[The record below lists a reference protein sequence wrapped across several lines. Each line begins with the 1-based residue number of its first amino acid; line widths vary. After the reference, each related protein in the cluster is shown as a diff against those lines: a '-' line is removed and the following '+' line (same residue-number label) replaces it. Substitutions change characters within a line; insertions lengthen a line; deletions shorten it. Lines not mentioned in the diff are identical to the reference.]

1 MSLASTERFDAR
13 YDDLDLSATDDIVS
27 NILATQQA
35 ALRELRPALPALSRA
50 IEALAGVLR
59 AGGRMAY
66 AGAGS
71 SGLIA
76 QLDALELP
84 GTFGIE
90 PDRVPVILA
99 GGPDGLASIPSGAE
113 DDTQAGEAAVDAL
126 AIGPGDGLIAV
137 AASGR
142 TPFTVAAL
150 ARARRRGAVTVGLAC
165 AASSPLLA
173 ACDHP
178 LLIATPPEV
187 IAGSTRM
194 GAGTAQKCALN
205 ILSTGVAVRLGHAYR
220 GLMVNMRPDNA
231 KLRARAAGIV
241 AQAAGVD
248 AARAERALVEA
259 DWSIKTSI
267 VACLASVDAGAARAR
282 LEAGGGDI
290 RAALSQGSAA

>member
-13 YDDLDLSATDDIVS
+13 YDDLDLSATGDIVS
-27 NILATQQA
+27 NILATQQD
-35 ALRELRPALPALSRA
+35 ALRGLRPALPALAQA

-90 PDRVPVILA
+90 ADRVPVILA
-99 GGPDGLASIPSGAE
+99 GGPAGLTSIPSGAE
-113 DDTQAGEAAVDAL
+113 DDPEAGEAAVDAL
-126 AIGPGDGLIAV
+126 AIGPGDGLVAV
-137 AASGR
+137 AASGS

-150 ARARRRGAVTVGLAC
+150 ARARRRGAVTVGIAC
-165 AASSPLLA
+165 APSSPLLA

-178 LLIATPPEV
+178 ILIATPPEV

-259 DWSIKTSI
+259 GWSIKTSI

>member
-1 MSLASTERFDAR
+1 MSLASTERFDER
-13 YDDLDLSATDDIVS
+13 YDDLDLSATADIVA
-27 NILATQQA
+27 NILATQQD
-35 ALRELRPALPALSRA
+35 ALGALRPALS
-50 IEALAGVLR
+50 ALAGAIEVLAGMLR

-113 DDTQAGEAAVDAL
+113 DNLAAAEAAVDAL
-126 AIGPGDGLIAV
+126 ALGPCDALVAV
-137 AASGR
+137 AASGS

-150 ARARRRGAVTVGLAC
+150 ARARQRGAVTVGLAC
-165 AASSPLLA
+165 VAASPLLA

-178 LLIATPPEV
+178 ILIATPPEV

-194 GAGTAQKCALN
+194 AAGTAQKCALN

-231 KLRARAAGIV
+231 KLRVRAAGIV

-248 AARAERALVEA
+248 RARAERALMNA
-259 DWSIKTSI
+259 DWSIKTAI
-267 VACLASVDAGAARAR
+267 VVCLARVEASAARAR

>member
-1 MSLASTERFDAR
+1 MSLASTERFDER
-13 YDDLDLSATDDIVS
+13 YDDLDLSATSEIVS
-27 NILATQQA
+27 NILATQQD
-35 ALRELRPALPALSRA
+35 ALRGLLPALPALAGA
-50 IEALAGVLR
+50 IEALAKALR
-59 AGGRMAY
+59 SGGRMAY
-66 AGAGS
+66 AGSGS

-76 QLDALELP
+76 HLDALELP

-90 PDRVPVILA
+90 LDRVPVILA
-99 GGPDGLASIPSGAE
+99 GGPDGLSSIPSGVE
-113 DDTQAGEAAVDAL
+113 DDTEAAEAAVDAL

-137 AASGR
+137 AASGS

-150 ARARRRGAVTVGLAC
+150 MRARRRGAVTVGLAC
-165 AASSPLLA
+165 VASSPLLA

-178 LLIATPPEV
+178 ILIVTPPEV

-194 GAGTAQKCALN
+194 AAGTAQKCALN

-231 KLRARAAGIV
+231 KLRVRAASIVARAAD
-241 AQAAGVD
+241 VD
-248 AARAERALVEA
+248 RSRAERALVDA

-267 VACLASVDAGAARAR
+267 VACLASVDAGAARVR
-282 LEAGGGDI
+282 LAAGGGDI

>member
-35 ALRELRPALPALSRA
+35 ALQGLRPALPALSRA

-99 GGPDGLASIPSGAE
+99 GGPDGLASIPSGVE

-126 AIGPGDGLIAV
+126 ALGPGDGLIAV
-137 AASGR
+137 AASGS

-165 AASSPLLA
+165 AAWSPLLA

-178 LLIATPPEV
+178 ILIATPPEV

-259 DWSIKTSI
+259 GWSIKTSI